1 MEQVGVELIVEGL
14 AAFTSDMSKAK
25 SVLVDMVPGGN
36 LVSNMFSSL
45 GDIISGFVGGALRV
59 LEFTLG
65 NLIADA
71 IEAVIDA
78 LKRLVSQTIQ
88 AGSEFQ
94 TLSIRLNGLNLQDAI
109 DSGKSYDTAMKQAVS
124 VTKEQLNWLQQ
135 LSAATPFDATAI
147 ANAYTLAR
155 SYGFVDDEARKLTK
169 DITDFTAGMGLSN
182 DHIERV
188 ITNLGQMVQRG
199 KVTSTEMRDLARGAF
214 LPLDDVLKRMA
225 ANMGVSE
232 QALTKMISTAEG
244 VDPNEFIKAFEQ
256 MVEEEPRFIGAAGR
270 LGRTFEAAKN
280 NVLDM
285 VRSIGGLN
293 VIKPILDVLGE
304 HVASL
309 VDQFVSFN
317 AQGELIH
324 TEKWDKLVEAAGN
337 LGNALSGVLDEIL
350 GLLPSSEGFA
360 DGVISGLNRVSDW
373 LTSHKGDIVSWVRSA
388 AQWINSTLVPAIISL
403 KNWLFGINNPSGAM
417 QQKGALQTL
426 AEGAEVASHWIGET
440 LIPFIQ
446 NALLPAL
453 AALWPLAVAIGE
465 VLITAFT
472 GGRSDL
478 SNTDFTDWITNT
490 LIPAIKDLTSW
501 IDKNRSMLANL
512 ARAFAIV
519 WAIAIVGAT
528 ILGTLISV
536 VAGLT
541 GIVAG
546 LVSAIIVGLGAALLY
561 ISSWVAT
568 TYAKFVSWSIS
579 FYSAI
584 IGALRRVQLAIS
596 DWAAST
602 ISKFTGFVN
611 QVISII
617 NNIANVQ
624 IPTII
629 IPVTYQYTN
638 SGPSVPGGS
647 CFIAGTLVT
656 MDGELQKPIE
666 EIEIGDVVLS
676 FDTHDNLPVFATVEQ
691 VYHHAAEES
700 PFHLLING
708 IGVTPEHLMF
718 VNGRWQPAG
727 SVMVGD
733 SLVDNTG
740 QEIRVDSIE
749 YVYESVPTYNLHT
762 DHETHNYFANGVL
775 VHNAKSNNYA
785 SGTNGWVTVP
795 TGYSKDNYPIFAK
808 TGEQFAVVPKGESV
822 PMAPATNTVN
832 ATQQII
838 NYFNLNIQSS
848 APTEPIIQDFGLMQS
863 MVGGKT

>member
-71 IEAVIDA
+71 IEAVIDS

-109 DSGKSYDTAMKQAVS
+109 DSGKSYETAIKQAVS

-293 VIKPILDVLGE
+293 IIKPILDVLGE

-324 TEKWDKLVEAAGN
+324 TEKWDKLVDAAGN
-337 LGNALSGVLDEIL
+337 LGKALSGVLDELL
-350 GLLPSSEGFA
+350 GMLPSSEGFA

-373 LTSHKGDIVSWVRSA
+373 LTSHKGDIVAWVRSA

-403 KNWLFGINNPSGAM
+403 KNWLFGINNPSGTM

-426 AEGAEVASHWIGET
+426 AEGAEVASRWIGET

-472 GGRSDL
+472 GAGHDIRNL
-478 SNTDFTDWITNT
+478 DFTDWITNT
-490 LIPAIKDLTSW
+490 LIPAIKDLTKW
-501 IDKNRSMLANL
+501 IDKNRSLLATL
-512 ARAFAIV
+512 ARGFAIV

-536 VAGLT
+536 M
-541 GIVAG
+541 AG
-546 LVSAIIVGLGAALLY
+546 LVGIFAGVASAIIVVLGGALIAFGALLVQV
-561 ISSWVAT
+561 IAKIIVWRLQMAQHFKEAFNRVAT
-568 TYAKFVSWSIS
+568 IVGDWEARMFTSFVGW
-579 FYSAI
+579 
-584 IGALRRVQLAIS
+584 
-596 DWAAST
+596 
-602 ISKFTGFVN
+602 VN
-611 QVISII
+611 SVIDVI
-617 NNIANVQ
+617 NNIANVE
-624 IPTII
+624 IPTIV
-629 IPVTYQYTN
+629 IPVTYEVKSSIPN
-638 SGPSVPGGS
+638 GVPS
-647 CFIAGTLVT
+647 CFVAGTLVT
-656 MDGELQKPIE
+656 MDEETQKPIE

-676 FDTHDNLPVFATVEQ
+676 FDTKEKLPIFATVEQ
-691 VYHHAAEES
+691 IFHHPPEDA
-700 PFHLLING
+700 PFYLLINN
-708 IGVTPEHLMF
+708 IGVTPNHLLF
-718 VNGRWQPAG
+718 VNGRWQEAG
-727 SVMVGD
+727 SVMIGD
-733 SLVDNTG
+733 TLMDKTG
-740 QEIRVDSIE
+740 QEVRVDSVE
-749 YVYESVPTYNLHT
+749 YIYESVPTYDIHVG
-762 DHETHNYFANGVL
+762 HVTHNYFANGVL
-775 VHNAKSNNYA
+775 VHNKYA
-785 SGTNGWVTVP
+785 SGTGGWMTVP
-795 TGYSKDNYPIFAK
+795 PGYEKDNYPIFAK
-808 TGEQFAVVPKGESV
+808 SGERFAVVPPGES
-822 PMAPATNTVN
+822 MPATPASNTVN

-838 NYFNLNIQSS
+838 NYFNLNIHSS

-863 MVGGKT
+863 MVGSKS